1 MDKHFLPF
9 MFCMIAFGALCAFI
23 GKSYAGDKQCTV
35 TITDMR
41 GVRHVLRGVADET

>member
-1 MDKHFLPF
+1 MNDNFFRF

-41 GVRHVLRGVADET
+41 GVRHVLRGVADE